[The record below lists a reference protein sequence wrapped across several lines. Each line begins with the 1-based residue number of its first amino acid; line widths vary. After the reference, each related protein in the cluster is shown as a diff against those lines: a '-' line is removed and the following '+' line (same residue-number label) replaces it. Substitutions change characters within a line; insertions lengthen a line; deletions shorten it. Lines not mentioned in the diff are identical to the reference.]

1 MCKFINKSVCSCVG
15 VDYPVK
21 RKIGGLNRTGD
32 YDSPN
37 AHLNVADPG
46 NKARFDRISYI
57 FTIIKLKYYY

>member
-1 MCKFINKSVCSCVG
+1 MLKRYNPDLVGFSVE
-15 VDYPVK
+15 
-21 RKIGGLNRTGD
+21 TGD

-57 FTIIKLKYYY
+57 FTIIKIKYYY